1 MPAEKPDVTQT
12 ILILAPAGRDAQIAV
27 SFLRSAGI
35 ISGSCRNV
43 PELCQRLRVEGN
55 SIGALV
61 LTEESLA
68 AAAEYASLTEWIENQ
83 EPWSEIPII
92 FLTHPGQPTRI
103 TGQRVRV
110 LSLRGA
116 VTVLERPLRPATLLG
131 AVRVALQSRWR
142 QYQLRDLLE
151 MQRDVGIEL
160 QRARLEAEAANRT
173 KDHFLATLSHELRT
187 PLNAISGWTY
197 LMMNSPKDEALVA
210 QGLEVLQ
217 RNTNSLIELISDL
230 LDTSRIVAG
239 TLTMEFKEI
248 DLKQVVRAS
257 VETLRV
263 QAAEKGIS
271 VTTLIEIP
279 EAVGCTVSGDE
290 ARLQQIL
297 GNLLANS
304 LKFTPRGGSV
314 NVQLKKTRANATIVV
329 KDTGKGIS
337 PQFLPHVFKR
347 FSQGGARPGEE
358 GGLGLGLAIC
368 KHLIELHGGSINA
381 SSAGPGRGAVIKL
394 KLRTIAS
401 KGALSDQP
409 PAKRALEKEYRKS
422 DTRLKGI
429 KVVAVDDNA
438 DARKLLEVILDGSSA
453 ETMVVRS
460 GQEALEALRNLHPD
474 ILICDLAMPEM
485 DGYEVLESLRRF
497 RPELGQ
503 VPAIAFTAA
512 ARDDD
517 RLATR
522 RAGFRAHLAKPI
534 EPEKLV
540 KTILEILAPQKV
552 PLVLD

>member
-1 MPAEKPDVTQT
+1 LIRADKPDVTQT
-12 ILILAPAGRDAQIAV
+12 ILILASVGRDAPIAV
-27 SFLRSAGI
+27 SFLRNAGI
-35 ISGSCRNV
+35 ISESCRNV
-43 PELCQRLRVEGN
+43 SELCERLRVDSN
-55 SIGALV
+55 SVGALV

-68 AAAEYASLTEWIENQ
+68 KAAEYASLTTWIENQ

-92 FLTHPGQPTRI
+92 FLTHPGQPTKI

-110 LSLRGA
+110 LGLRGA

-131 AVRVALQSRWR
+131 ALRVALQSRWR

-151 MQRDVGIEL
+151 IQRDVGIEL
-160 QRARLEAEAANRT
+160 QRARLEAEAANRA

-197 LMMNSPKDEALVA
+197 LMRNSPKDETLVA

-263 QAAEKGIS
+263 QAAEKGVS
-271 VTTLIEIP
+271 VTTLVEIP

-290 ARLQQIL
+290 ARLHQIL
-297 GNLLANS
+297 GNLLGNA

-314 NVQLKKTRANATIVV
+314 NVQLRKTRINATIMV

-337 PQFLPHVFKR
+337 PEFLPHIFKR
-347 FSQGGARPGEE
+347 FSQGGARSGED

-368 KHLIELHGGSINA
+368 KHLVELHGGSISVA
-381 SSAGPGRGAVIKL
+381 SAGLGRGAMIKL
-394 KLRTIAS
+394 KLRTLSS
-401 KGALSDQP
+401 KSGRSDQHS
-409 PAKRALEKEYRKS
+409 AKRSFKNEYQKS

-438 DARKLLEVILDGSSA
+438 DARKLLEVILQGSNA
-453 ETMVVRS
+453 EAIVVSS
-460 GQEALEALRNLHPD
+460 GQEGLHAIRNLRPD

-485 DGYEVLESLRRF
+485 DGYEVLETLRRF
-497 RPELGQ
+497 QPELGQ

-512 ARDDD
+512 ARDEDHV
-517 RLATR
+517 ATR

-534 EPEKLV
+534 EPEKLIR
-540 KTILEILAPQKV
+540 TILEILATHPA
-552 PLVLD
+552 PPH